1 MGLNMRIAIQL
12 SGQPRFTQD
21 FNLLLEN
28 LIGYDQA
35 DWFIYLS
42 NQYHTHRIKD
52 GVEISQSWEDFD
64 ADWAINKISSNLP
77 RNNFI
82 QRFEISDSHL
92 QQWPPVSN
100 IHETFTVEGVW
111 MMYYNLL
118 KVNQLRID
126 FQRQQ
131 NVEYDFILRVR
142 SDSNLNR
149 PIDMSQLTINH
160 DEIYMPSNNWFG
172 LPGLYA
178 NDQFAIGKDQSVTTY
193 CDIVHSI
200 KKYNDSGIAFHP
212 ETLLA
217 QHLLANNIKTIKGN
231 FESTIRQFPI
241 DSKWN

>member
-1 MGLNMRIAIQL
+1 MKIAIQL

-42 NQYHTHRIKD
+42 NKFHTHRTKD
-52 GVEISQSWEDFD
+52 GVEISQSWKDFD

-82 QRFEISDSHL
+82 QRFKISDSHL

-100 IHETFTVEGVW
+100 VHCTFSVEGVW

-118 KVNQLRID
+118 KSNQLRID

-142 SDSNLNR
+142 SDSNLNS
-149 PIDMSQLTINH
+149 PIDMSQLTIN
-160 DEIYMPSNNWFG
+160 DNEIYMPSNGWFG
-172 LPGLYA
+172 FPGLMA

-193 CDIVHSI
+193 CDIVNSI

-212 ETLLA
+212 ETLLGH
-217 QHLLANNIKTIKGN
+217 HLLANNIKTIKGN
-231 FESTIRQFPI
+231 FESTIRQFPL

>member
-1 MGLNMRIAIQL
+1 MRIAIQL

-21 FNLLLEN
+21 FNLFLEN

-42 NQYHTHRIKD
+42 NKYHTHRIKE
-52 GVEISQSWEDFD
+52 GVAISPSWEDFD

-77 RNNFI
+77 KNNFI

-100 IHETFTVEGVW
+100 IHCTFSVEGVW

-118 KVNQLRID
+118 KVNQLRKD
-126 FQRQQ
+126 FQKQQ

-142 SDSNLNR
+142 SDSNLNG
-149 PIDMSQLTINH
+149 PIDVSRLNINH
-160 DEIYMPSNNWFG
+160 DEIYMPNNNWFG
-172 LPGLYA
+172 FPGLEV
-178 NDQFAIGKDQSVTTY
+178 NDQFAIGKDQAVTTY

-217 QHLLANNIKTIKGN
+217 KHLLANNIKTIKAD
-231 FESTIRQFPI
+231 FESYIRQFPI
-241 DSKWN
+241 DPKWN